1 MGLTG
6 SSGDSGIHT
15 DSVAIVRF
23 VHHQIIE
30 MARDCLQK
38 SQDKLITSRYF
49 YEMSENLE
57 KLLAETRDKSPD
69 ATSHLTALIKKLLL
83 IVSRPARL
91 LECLEFDPEEFYQ
104 LLEAAEGQA
113 KSVGGLVSANVP
125 QYIIGKL
132 GLNRD
137 PLAEL
142 EQDLSMLDCHS
153 PERPLN
159 TIEPEPRHS
168 STPKSSDIES
178 QSSEN
183 LSDSQV
189 AAKSKLPCE
198 EDFQVVK
205 LISNGAYGAV
215 YLVKHRHNKQ
225 RFALKKINKHN
236 LILRNQV
243 NPLRPPIYERVYDLM
258 IVFRWSKCLLSE
270 ISSHSRTTPS

>member
-137 PLAEL
+137 PLADL
-142 EQDLSMLDCHS
+142 QQDLSSLDMN
-153 PERPLN
+153 PA
-159 TIEPEPRHS
+159 
-168 STPKSSDIES
+168 STTATPGLATK
-178 QSSEN
+178 
-183 LSDSQV
+183 
-189 AAKSKLPCE
+189 A
-198 EDFQVVK
+198 
-205 LISNGAYGAV
+205 
-215 YLVKHRHNKQ
+215 
-225 RFALKKINKHN
+225 
-236 LILRNQV
+236 
-243 NPLRPPIYERVYDLM
+243 
-258 IVFRWSKCLLSE
+258 IVFRFLFEKKLLTCLDGAN
-270 ISSHSRTTPS
+270 